1 MVIFISGHR
10 DITID
15 EFYKHYELP
24 ICSALGEY
32 GDDVSF
38 VVGDYE
44 GCDEQA
50 QKCLY
55 RHIKAMGLKCPVTV
69 YHMYDKP
76 RNNVHKFPTI
86 GGFTS
91 DHDRDMAMTLV
102 SDRDIAFVRYGRLGS
117 GTSQNV
123 LRRHVKDVFAH
134 LSAHTQG
141 IILDNWNDTWN
152 KKSLV

>member
-38 VVGDYE
+38 V
-44 GCDEQA
+44 
-50 QKCLY
+50 
-55 RHIKAMGLKCPVTV
+55 
-69 YHMYDKP
+69 
-76 RNNVHKFPTI
+76 
-86 GGFTS
+86 
-91 DHDRDMAMTLV
+91 
-102 SDRDIAFVRYGRLGS
+102 RYGRLGS

-134 LSAHTQG
+134 LS
-141 IILDNWNDTWN
+141 I
-152 KKSLV
+152 